1 MFSRDVAP
9 IDEWNFYG
17 TQPFFMCVEDDLA
30 FGVYFH
36 NSNAQ
41 EAVFSPKPAFTWRSV
56 GGIFDVTVMVAD
68 TPEELVSIYTG
79 QVIGRPFLPPRW
91 SLGFQVQQILLTTL
105 NLYLDHYFLCH
116 RIRRE
121 ASRFGSL

>member
-91 SLGFQVQQILLTTL
+91 SLGFQVQKKFNLFSMTSKCPEVSQIV
-105 NLYLDHYFLCH
+105 NS
-116 RIRRE
+116 RR
-121 ASRFGSL
+121 